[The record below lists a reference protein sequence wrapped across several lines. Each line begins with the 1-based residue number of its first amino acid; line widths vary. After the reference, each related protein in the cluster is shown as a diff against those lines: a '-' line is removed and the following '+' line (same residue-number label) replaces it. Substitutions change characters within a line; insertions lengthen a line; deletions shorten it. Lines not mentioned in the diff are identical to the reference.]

1 MKKKILNA
9 FLKKLEKRREVIKQ
23 SMLRAHEDAN
33 EAESAMQ
40 TRYGSAKEENQLLAQ
55 AFQER
60 LFKIDCEISYIRQVM
75 SDSNFKKRESLS
87 VTEESLVKVEIL
99 GDEKYFFLF
108 SLGGEKVNIE
118 EKEVTIVSK
127 EAPLFHLLKGRKVGD
142 RCVLPNGNELKIMSF
157 S

>member
-9 FLKKLEKRREVIKQ
+9 FLKKLEKRREVTKQ

-60 LFKIDCEISYIRQVM
+60 LFKIEREISYVRQVVL
-75 SDSNFKKRESLS
+75 NFKEREFLS
-87 VTEESLVKVEIL
+87 ITEGTLVKVEVL

-118 EKEVTIVSK
+118 GKEVTIVSK
-127 EAPLFHLLKGRKVGD
+127 EAPLFHLLRGRKVGD
-142 RCVLPNGNELKIMSF
+142 KCILPNGNELRIISF